1 MPLNV
6 EGEKI
11 QKFGRNLPTPYME
24 KIKIYENRMSV
35 QISIYVSVNI
45 GEEET
50 SIFKEYES
58 YLYNSLSIYIVNI
71 ADFVASTV
79 SDAQTRV
86 LEDERGESGT
96 RRFERLESGT
106 KSVFELL
113 YSGFSSEQT
122 FVSLRDSQILTG
134 TYKVSYPDNQT
145 FHQKSF
151 SELMSTGTR
160 ELLYDSSGNPYY
172 RYVMEMEIGNQVEA
186 YPEYYADYLNLAES
200 NIIQEANMACFS
212 TNMTTEEISLVNLNL
227 NNNIVNAIKTRHP
240 ATKLLETKVSD
251 ISYEQIAKD
260 GKIKNG
266 EYFVFVD
273 DGGLIVSDSNVIIQ
287 AIDGTYHRSTST
299 KQSIVSTFKQII
311 GTTSDE
317 DLQNMLDQLNYI
329 LEVYG
334 TDNKLLQKMNQMRK
348 SFTETSTATPVG
360 RFYEVFERTL
370 FNTNNAVVRGTPLKR
385 QLNVSPVLI
394 DLRPLT
400 SIEYNAPSWDESYN
414 PSLTSNFIYVDQT
427 KYITY
432 IDQIVKIVDP
442 SDSMSPLYS
451 INEYLYGFWLFDYE
465 KALISTSN
473 ISKIFDIKRMQQL
486 LSISDKALNGAFK
499 LDSTN
504 IMRGAWTKKAREED
518 SYRDRQNKVSP
529 SIDNYNSCGEITTYY
544 SYDNSEGQYPL
555 AHSVYVEAPP
565 TFGSDNDPESPALAL
580 QGRVPSPSEAA
591 AELGEKLIN
600 GREDLDISGIDL
612 TDTDSEEFTYCILR
626 SFNTTNTGSI
636 ESGGLNGYRLM
647 CFEHQECA
655 GPFSISESGREDVWS
670 TSFLRYKV
678 SIVDNTL
685 SIYESII
692 KNYKKLI
699 DGDFEDYYQTAIE
712 QCSYNNTDG
721 FFNDFFVT
729 GATESYSDSPHMAP
743 WHLMPIVY
751 YMHRELVFNE
761 FNGDM
766 ASLYAAATA
775 DTEAIAPDTGTIG
788 AIESFR
794 DKINSLYTSYYAS
807 TDIPSNNTPAGV
819 AAGLKTDHSIVFGDS
834 PSVTGFESIFQ
845 PLPETINL
853 SISPDPDFGKIP
865 GLVGAPGG
873 SSGGG
878 PSTDIGGEAGFPF
891 DPNPGAPGQN
901 DDIFED
907 LEESTSSET
916 L

>member
-35 QISIYVSVNI
+35 QISVYVNVNI

-50 SIFKEYES
+50 DIFKEYES
-58 YLYNSLSIYIVNI
+58 YLYNSLSIYVVNI
-71 ADFVASTV
+71 ADFVASTT
-79 SDAQTRV
+79 SDTQTRV

-96 RRFERLESGT
+96 RRFEKLESGV
-106 KSVFELL
+106 KSIFELL

-122 FVSLRDSQILTG
+122 FVSMKDSQTSDAYAIF
-134 TYKVSYPDNQT
+134 YPDNQT

-151 SELMSTGTR
+151 SELMDTGTR
-160 ELLYDSSGNPYY
+160 ELLYDSSGVPYY
-172 RYVMEMEIGNQVEA
+172 RYVMEMEIGNQIEA
-186 YPEYYADYLNLAES
+186 YPAYYADYLSLAES
-200 NIIQEANMACFS
+200 NIIQEANLACFS
-212 TNMTTEEISLVNLNL
+212 TNMTTEEINLVNLNL
-227 NNNIVNAIKTRHP
+227 NNDIVSAIKTKHP
-240 ATKLLETKVSD
+240 ATKMLETKVSD

-273 DGGLIVSDSNVIIQ
+273 ASGTIASDPNFIIQ
-287 AIDGTYHRSTST
+287 AIDGNYHRSTT
-299 KQSIVSTFKQII
+299 AKQSIVSTFKQLI

-317 DLQNMLDQLNYI
+317 DLQNMFDQLNYI

-334 TDNKLLQKMNQMRK
+334 ADNKLLQEMNQMRK
-348 SFTETSTATPVG
+348 SFTETSTVTPVG

-370 FNTNNAVVRGTPLKR
+370 FNTNNAVVRGTQLRK

-400 SIEYNAPSWDESYN
+400 SIEYNAPSWDESYD
-414 PSLTSNFIYVDQT
+414 PSLTSNFIYVDQA

-432 IDQIVKIVDP
+432 VDQIGVYTDP
-442 SDSMSPLYS
+442 GSPMDLIHA

-486 LSISDKALNGAFK
+486 LSISDKVLNSAFR
-499 LDSTN
+499 LDNTN
-504 IMRGAWTKKAREED
+504 IMRGAWTEKAREKD
-518 SYRDRQNKVSP
+518 SYRGRQNKVSP
-529 SIDNYNSCGEITTYY
+529 SIDDYNSCGEITTNY

-555 AHSVYVEAPP
+555 ARDVYVEAPP
-565 TFGSDNDPESPALAL
+565 TFGSDNDPDSPARAV
-580 QGRVPSPSEAA
+580 QGRAPASSQAA
-591 AELGEKLIN
+591 AELGTEFISSGL
-600 GREDLDISGIDL
+600 EDLGISSVRVLGISGVDL

-655 GPFSISESGREDVWS
+655 GPFSIYESAGREDIWS

-685 SIYESII
+685 SIYESIVN
-692 KNYKKLI
+692 NYKKLI
-699 DGDFEDYYQTAIE
+699 DGEFEDYYQTATE

-721 FFNDFFVT
+721 FFNDFFIT

-743 WHLMPIVY
+743 WYLMPIVY

-766 ASLYAAATA
+766 TALYAAAMA

-794 DKINSLYTSYYAS
+794 DKIRALYTSYYAS
-807 TDIPSNNTPAGV
+807 TDTPSNDTPAGI
-819 AAGLKTDHSIVFGDS
+819 AAGLEAERSIVFGDS
-834 PSVTGFESIFQ
+834 LAVSGFESVLQ

-853 SISPDPDFGKIP
+853 SMPTKTDGIGPPAGGPSADN
-865 GLVGAPGG
+865 VVSG
-873 SSGGG
+873 SSGSGPGGG
-878 PSTDIGGEAGFPF
+878 P
-891 DPNPGAPGQN
+891 
-901 DDIFED
+901 
-907 LEESTSSET
+907 
-916 L
+916 

>member
-24 KIKIYENRMSV
+24 KIKIYENHMSV
-35 QISIYVSVNI
+35 QISVYVSVNI

-79 SDAQTRV
+79 SDTQTRV

-96 RRFERLESGT
+96 RRFERLESGV

-113 YSGFSSEQT
+113 YSDFSEEQM
-122 FVSLRDSQILTG
+122 FVSVKDSQTSDTYAIL
-134 TYKVSYPDNQT
+134 YPDNQT

-186 YPEYYADYLNLAES
+186 YPEYYADYLSLAES

-212 TNMTTEEISLVNLNL
+212 TNMTTEEINLVNLNL

-251 ISYEQIAKD
+251 LSYEQIAKD

-273 DGGLIVSDSNVIIQ
+273 ASGFIVSDSNVIIQ

-299 KQSIVSTFKQII
+299 KQSIVSTFKQLI

-334 TDNKLLQKMNQMRK
+334 ADNKLLQKMNQMRK
-348 SFTETSTATPVG
+348 SFPETSTTTPVG

-400 SIEYNAPSWDESYN
+400 SIEYNAPSWDESYD
-414 PSLTSNFIYVDQT
+414 PRLTSNFIYVDQA

-432 IDQIVKIVDP
+432 VDQIGMYLDTG
-442 SDSMSPLYS
+442 SPTDIMHA

-486 LSISDKALNGAFK
+486 LSISDKALNSAFR
-499 LDSTN
+499 LDNTN
-504 IMRGAWTKKAREED
+504 IMRGAWTKKANKED
-518 SYRDRQNKVSP
+518 AYRDRQNKVSP
-529 SIDNYNSCGEITTYY
+529 SIDNYNSCGEITTNY

-555 AHSVYVEAPP
+555 ARNIYVESPS
-565 TFGSDNDPESPALAL
+565 TVGSDNYPDLPAHPV
-580 QGRVPSPSEAA
+580 QDRVPASSEDIADFGVEFA
-591 AELGEKLIN
+591 SSGP
-600 GREDLDISGIDL
+600 GMVISGVDL

-655 GPFSISESGREDVWS
+655 GPFSIYKSTGREDIWS

-699 DGDFEDYYQTAIE
+699 DGEFEDYYQTAIE

-721 FFNDFFVT
+721 FFNDFFIT

-751 YMHRELVFNE
+751 YVHRELIFNE

-766 ASLYAAATA
+766 AALYAAAMA

-788 AIESFR
+788 SIESFR
-794 DKINSLYTSYYAS
+794 DKIKALYTSYYTS
-807 TDIPSNNTPAGV
+807 TDTPSNNTPAGI
-819 AAGLKTDHSIVFGDS
+819 AAGLETERSIVFGDS
-834 PSVTGFESIFQ
+834 LAVSGFESVLQ

-853 SISPDPDFGKIP
+853 SMPTKTDGIDPPAIAVPSADNVVSGDI
-865 GLVGAPGG
+865 G
-873 SSGGG
+873 SGPGGG
-878 PSTDIGGEAGFPF
+878 P
-891 DPNPGAPGQN
+891 
-901 DDIFED
+901 
-907 LEESTSSET
+907 
-916 L
+916 